1 MILEPLIETETDYAA
16 LGMNFDPSFHVN
28 IFSGFFFKIKKKLF
42 ENQINELYLNRHN
55 NGC

>member
-28 IFSGFFFKIKKKLF
+28 IFPGFFLNKKKLF